1 MLIDKIKK
9 NLIDHI
15 KSADKSK
22 VSITRLLLAAV
33 KDKEISLRKN
43 QDPADFISDN
53 IIIDIINKMIKQRK
67 ITSET
72 YINAGRSDLADKEL
86 LEAKLLSV
94 YLPEQLLDE
103 ELRIVIDK
111 IILEIKASTL
121 RDMSKIMKIL
131 KDRYSGKCDFQ
142 LASSLVKNKL
152 SNIR

>member
-1 MLIDKIKK
+1 MLIEKIKK

-53 IIIDIINKMIKQRK
+53 IIIDIINKMIRQRK
-67 ITSET
+67 VTSET